1 VPRRPASPLWSSLA
15 LDRSA
20 AASLQ
25 DQIVGYFRDAVLSGR
40 LKGGAR
46 VPSSRVLAA
55 DHDIARI
62 TVVEAYDR
70 LVAEGFLTSRPGSGL
85 FVAATEVEPKVRLVA
100 GTSRRQRKR
109 MPELRRNDQVFLV
122 PERPL
127 GLLPLSPG
135 VPALDRFPWRDWA
148 RITARLLRERPAHA
162 MGYDDPRGDCGLRQA
177 IAEYLGQARGIAC
190 TADQVIVVAGS
201 QQGIDL
207 TARVVAAPGAEAW
220 VEDPGYPAARAALA
234 SAGLGIVPVPVGAEG
249 LDAAKGAATAP
260 RARLVLVSPS
270 HQYPLGATMSLRRR
284 LALLDWAERAD
295 AWILEDDYD
304 GEYRYGGRP
313 LAPLHTL
320 DRGNRVLYL
329 GTFSKVLAPGL
340 RLGYLV
346 VPEAAIAHFAQLKA
360 TTDRHAPGLDQ
371 RIVARFLAEGRLAAH
386 LRRMRVL
393 YAGRRAALVQALR
406 READD
411 FLAVDDD
418 AEAGLNL
425 VARLKLRADDV
436 AASRHALER
445 QVHAAAL
452 SPYYVGRPRE
462 RGFVLGFAG
471 TPEDRIAPAVRIL
484 AAAIADQRPP
494 RSRGRV
500 QTG

>member
-1 VPRRPASPLWSSLA
+1 MPRRPAPPLWSSLA
-15 LDRSA
+15 LDRSET
-20 AASLQ
+20 ASLQ

-55 DHDIARI
+55 DQDVARI

-85 FVAATEVEPKVRLVA
+85 FVAAVQGPPKVRLVA
-100 GTSRRQRKR
+100 GTPRRSRKR

-249 LDAAKGAATAP
+249 LDAAKGAETAP

-371 RIVARFLAEGRLAAH
+371 RIVALPRRRPPRGAPPSHARPLCRTAGRPRPSHSPRGGRFPRGRRQ
-386 LRRMRVL
+386 RR
-393 YAGRRAALVQALR
+393 GGPQPRRAAQASCRRRSGEPARARTPGPCGGPLALLR
-406 READD
+406 RPPARAR
-411 FLAVDDD
+411 FR
-418 AEAGLNL
+418 AGL
-425 VARLKLRADDV
+425 R
-436 AASRHALER
+436 RHAGGPHR
-445 QVHAAAL
+445 ASGAH
-452 SPYYVGRPRE
+452 PGRGNR
-462 RGFVLGFAG
+462 
-471 TPEDRIAPAVRIL
+471 
-484 AAAIADQRPP
+484 
-494 RSRGRV
+494 RSA
-500 QTG
+500 TA